1 MQGDDASSP
10 TNLAALRG
18 AAVRRTA
25 VRGVGSCAS
34 GLWQE
39 RGAGALSEEEW
50 MGGDLRSRFVRFSK
64 NSVKIF
70 HWTLLLAEFHLP
82 TCRLFPVMLKHL
94 LCYKLELFSLP
105 IVHC

>member
-25 VRGVGSCAS
+25 VRGVGSWAS

-39 RGAGALSEEEW
+39 RGAGALSEVEW
-50 MGGDLRSRFVRFSK
+50 MGGDL
-64 NSVKIF
+64 
-70 HWTLLLAEFHLP
+70 
-82 TCRLFPVMLKHL
+82 
-94 LCYKLELFSLP
+94 
-105 IVHC
+105 